1 MNPLNLLGFTLKIR
15 VVLTGGGTGGHVFPL
30 LAVADELQALQEKND
45 FRLELY
51 YIGPITG
58 PVSFDPQLFE
68 QKGIRV
74 IPITGSSPANTNN
87 PFEKFVS
94 FLQNVSGFVQC
105 LWHLWAIMPDT
116 VFSKG
121 GFGAVPVLGVSFLY
135 RIPILIHE
143 SDAIPGKVNETSKK
157 IASRIAVSFQKSA
170 PYFPYERTAV
180 VGTPTRKVFFEKQDK
195 TNALDAFK
203 FTPDLPVL
211 FIYGG
216 SQGAQALNELILDL
230 LPQLVEKYQIIH
242 QCGTRNYPTVSQ
254 ESDFMLKNNQY
265 RDRYR
270 LYGFMDEQ
278 QAHSAYTSADLIVS
292 RAGSAN
298 IFEIAATRTPAILIP
313 FPYAAQ
319 DHQREN
325 AYAYASSGA
334 AVVLEEGNVK
344 PNILLDQITSLMQS
358 DAKREAMRQ
367 AATEFAKPDAALTVA
382 KELLVMSGAELK

>member
-30 LAVADELQALQEKND
+30 LAVADELQALQEQND

-58 PVSFDPQLFE
+58 PVSFDPKIFE
-68 QKGIRV
+68 QKGIQV

-87 PFEKFVS
+87 AFEKFVS

-105 LWHLWAIMPDT
+105 LWHLWAIMPDA

-143 SDAIPGKVNETSKK
+143 SDAIPGKVNENSKK
-157 IASRIAVSFQKSA
+157 IATRIAISFEKSA
-170 PYFPYERTAV
+170 PYFPFERTAL
-180 VGTPTRKVFFEKQDK
+180 VGTPTRKTFFQEQDK
-195 TNALDAFK
+195 TNALDSFK
-203 FTPDLPVL
+203 FKPDLPTL
-211 FIYGG
+211 FVYGG
-216 SQGAQALNELILDL
+216 SQGAQALNELVLDL
-230 LPQLVEKYQIIH
+230 LPRLVEKYQIIH

-254 ESDFMLKNNQY
+254 EADFMLKNNQY
-265 RDRYR
+265 KDRYR
-270 LYGFMDEQ
+270 LFGFMDES
-278 QAHSAYTSADLIVS
+278 QARNAYTSADLIVS

-325 AYAYASSGA
+325 AYEYASSGA
-334 AVVLEEGNVK
+334 AIVLEEGNIK
-344 PNILLDQITSLMQS
+344 PNILMDQIMTLMQS
-358 DAKREAMRQ
+358 DAKRDAMRH
-367 AATEFAKPDAALTVA
+367 AAQNFSKPDAALTVA
-382 KELLVMSGAELK
+382 KELLAMSGAEVK